1 MRTIAIRTPSGYR
14 SVTLER
20 DMRNVEEFETAYAM
34 PAKVADLLRYGDII
48 EINGAFTEA
57 SFNAAEAREHAD
69 LEGMITDLAGDI
81 RNLSLYDAVGC
92 VPGEIAGWNLLA
104 TDDAVLTIE
113 RNGNGPWIHLVVGE
127 RMPVAIAA

>member
-1 MRTIAIRTPSGYR
+1 MRTIAIRTPAGYR

-20 DMRNVEEFETAYAM
+20 AIRNVEEFEIAYAM

-57 SFNAAEAREHAD
+57 SFNADNAREHDD
-69 LEGMITDLAGDI
+69 LEGMMTHLADSI

-92 VPGEIAGWNLLA
+92 VPDEVAGWNLLA
-104 TDDAVLTIE
+104 TDEALLTVE
-113 RNGNGPWIHLVVGE
+113 RDGDSPWIHLVVGAQ
-127 RMPVAIAA
+127 MPVAIAA